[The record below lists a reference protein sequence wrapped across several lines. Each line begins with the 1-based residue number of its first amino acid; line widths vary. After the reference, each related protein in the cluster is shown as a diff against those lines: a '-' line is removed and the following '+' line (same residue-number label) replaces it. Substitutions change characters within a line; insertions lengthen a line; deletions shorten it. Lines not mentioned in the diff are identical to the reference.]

1 MARLTDSE
9 ARTRLAALSGW
20 EIDGDRLRKRYTHP
34 TFLAAIAFVNRV
46 AELAETADHH
56 PDILIEYRHVTL
68 TLTTHD
74 EGGLSARDFSLAARI
89 DA

>member
-1 MARLTDSE
+1 
-9 ARTRLAALSGW
+9 
-20 EIDGDRLRKRYTHP
+20 
-34 TFLAAIAFVNRV
+34 
-46 AELAETADHH
+46 
-56 PDILIEYRHVTL
+56 L